1 MCVNIICRT
10 DAKMHNGIHLV
21 NFILILLPFST
32 IHCNDL
38 LTNRKFYVKP
48 LPVDHEPSSCPCPVG
63 KHVTCESLDYYTDF
77 LAHHNVENL
86 NLSLIFLCGRH
97 TLKNSS
103 TDTTNVSRLHYL
115 SVQGDGHDPS
125 LVIVEGIKLVI
136 QSVPFL
142 RLENVTIKDVSFQVY
157 PSSIDDHILFSITNC
172 YFIHS
177 HSLIVGS
184 NLTIQDTKIT
194 DGVNTAFSLIEGTLT
209 LKGNVLF
216 IGNNGEK
223 GGALGLTSTQLNIS
237 RNATVTFANNHAVS
251 KGGAIFVD
259 NPTEIFKVFPYID
272 CFYQLLDYSENATYN
287 VTFTNNSA
295 PVGGKHIFGAP
306 LKSYC
311 TAAVDSESD
320 AKVPSY
326 SVVSKDRKRKIFH
339 FDEQPLPG
347 NSVSSFVSSS
357 PARVCICNES
367 GQYGIPLCLDSTKI
381 FLNVKYYP
389 GELFTLPAVLV
400 GADFGPTVG
409 IAHAKLLIHNDNHQQ
424 SSNYLD
430 DRARSQ
436 LMRTTNCTN
445 LNYTIYSS
453 NRSSELVLM
462 QLTAIKS
469 NLVRDPKWKYRLDVT
484 TSIDQ
489 YYNKGVIEGTL
500 MFTPLFVYVTL
511 KPCPLGFSLIEAGTK
526 YRCDCYRPLKTAYK
540 SLKCRLTNSSG
551 SMSVPKCWIGAS
563 SFNNETEVVLS
574 KYFCPFCVVSSDEQW
589 VDVQSKESIFNQCAS
604 NHVGRL
610 CGGCRDG
617 YSLAIGSSSCVKC
630 FNNNGLA
637 LLIFFALAGLLLV
650 LFVTA
655 LNLTVTQGMIN
666 GVIFYANI
674 VWIYESVLFPQEH
687 ASTLQFFRIF
697 IAWLN
702 LDFGIEMCFV
712 EGLNAFWKSLLQYIF
727 PMYICSIVGV
737 IIWGARHSTR
747 LTNLLGSKAVSILTS
762 LILLSFTKLLR
773 NIYTSMNYASLFYY
787 DREKKVRTLIVWATD
802 GRLKYVA
809 SEHAVLFFIA
819 LIAACLCLIYTLVLL
834 FGQWLRRLSYF
845 SRFHPVFDS
854 YFAPIKRKHH
864 YLLGVLLI
872 TRVFLYLLNILL
884 YDHNVAIFILL
895 ITIVLLLSYMAVVH
909 PLKSRVGFV
918 FYITFLVNLII
929 LSGSALFINSTTVSN
944 EARSMKIVY
953 ITGVSTAVA
962 FLEFCLLVVYRLIKN
977 IRSVLRRSKYQNTKD
992 EEEED
997 QSQYEQNTNSTF
1009 RDSILEDS
1017 VPPRLLVSYSD

>member
-1 MCVNIICRT
+1 
-10 DAKMHNGIHLV
+10 MHNSIHLV
-21 NFILILLPFST
+21 NFILILLPFSK
-32 IHCNDL
+32 IYCDDL
-38 LTNRKFYVKP
+38 LTNRKVYVKS
-48 LPVDHEPSSCPCPVG
+48 DEPSSCPCPNNSVRCD
-63 KHVTCESLDYYTDF
+63 TLDNYTNF
-77 LAHHNVENL
+77 LVHNNVENL

-97 TLKNSS
+97 TLQNSS

-125 LVIVEGIKLVI
+125 LVVIEGIKLVI
-136 QSVPFL
+136 QSVPLL
-142 RLENVTIKDVSFQVY
+142 RLENVTIKDVNFQVY
-157 PSSIDDHILFSITNC
+157 PSSINDHVSFNITNC
-172 YFIHS
+172 HFRHS

-184 NLTIQDTKIT
+184 NLTVRDTIIT
-194 DGVNTAFSLIEGTLT
+194 DGVNTAFSLIHSTLT

-216 IGNNGEK
+216 LDNNGEK

-259 NPTEIFKVFPYID
+259 NPTEIYKIFPDSD
-272 CFYQLLDYSENATYN
+272 CFYQLLDYDENATYN
-287 VTFTNNSA
+287 LTFTNNSA
-295 PVGGKHIFGAP
+295 RAGGKHIFGAP

-311 TAAVDSESD
+311 TAAVNSESG
-320 AKVPSY
+320 ASVPSY
-326 SVVSKDRKRKIFH
+326 TVSKDVFR
-339 FDEQPLPG
+339 FDEQPLPD

-381 FLNVKYYP
+381 FLKVTHYP

-400 GADFGPTVG
+400 GADFGPTIG
-409 IAHAKLLIHNDNHQQ
+409 ITHAKLLINNDQQ
-424 SSNYLD
+424 SGNFLD
-430 DRARSQ
+430 VSAHSQ
-436 LMRTTNCTN
+436 LLPGTTDCTN
-445 LNYTIYSS
+445 LNYTIYSTG
-453 NRSSELVLM
+453 RSEPALM
-462 QLTAIKS
+462 QLTAVKS
-469 NLVRDPKWKYRLDVT
+469 NLIWDPNPNYKEDIN

-489 YYNKGVIEGTL
+489 YYKQGVIEGAL
-500 MFTPLFVYVTL
+500 MFTPLFVNVAL

-526 YRCDCYRPLKTAYK
+526 SRCDCYQPLKTAYK
-540 SLKCRLTNSSG
+540 SLKCLLKNSSG
-551 SMSVPKCWIGAS
+551 YLSDSASPKCWIGAS

-574 KYFCPFCVVSSDEQW
+574 KHFCPFCTSNDEQW
-589 VDVQSKESIFNQCAS
+589 VDVQSDESISSQCAC

-617 YSLAIGSSSCVKC
+617 YSLAIGSSSCIKC

-650 LFVTA
+650 LVVTA

-674 VWIYESVLFPQEH
+674 VWIYEGVLFPQEH
-687 ASTLQFFRIF
+687 ARSLQIFRIF

-712 EGLNAFWKSLLQYIF
+712 EGLNAFWKSLLQYVF

-737 IIWGARHSTR
+737 IIWGARHSIR
-747 LTNLLGSKAVSILTS
+747 LTNLLGSKAVSVLSS
-762 LILLSFTKLLR
+762 LILLSYTKLLR
-773 NIYTSMNYASLFYY
+773 TIYISLNYASLFYY
-787 DREKKVRTLIVWATD
+787 DRDGKVRTLVVWATD

-819 LIAACLCLIYTLVLL
+819 LIVACLCLIYTLVLL

-845 SRFHPVFDS
+845 SRFHPIFDS
-854 YFAPIKRKHH
+854 YFAPIKTNHH

-872 TRVFLYLLNILL
+872 MRFFLYLINILL

-909 PLKSRVGFV
+909 PLNSRVGFV
-918 FYITFLVNLII
+918 FYITFLVNLIV
-929 LSGSALFINSTTVSN
+929 LSGSALFVNSTTASN
-944 EARSMKIVY
+944 GAKSMKIVY

-977 IRSVLRRSKYQNTKD
+977 IRSILRRSKYQNMKD
-992 EEEED
+992 EED
-997 QSQYEQNTNSTF
+997 QSQYEQNTNSTYSTF